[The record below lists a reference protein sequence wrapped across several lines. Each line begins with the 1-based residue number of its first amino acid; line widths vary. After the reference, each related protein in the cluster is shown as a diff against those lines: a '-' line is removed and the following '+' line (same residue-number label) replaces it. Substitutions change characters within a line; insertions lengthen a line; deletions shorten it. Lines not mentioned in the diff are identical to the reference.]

1 MDKLPENPQTR
12 DEELGIQQR
21 LDKAWLA
28 PLSSS
33 AASSPTPEQVKTQFL
48 HLTREQVH
56 SRTFALVLVLHA
68 HLMNRSLAMGDLQ
81 YVARFFEWCDG
92 DQLGKLAGEVELIA
106 RQFVSSFKSPRLA
119 AQAVGPLMLCAE
131 KLVRGQLFVLT
142 SVHVDVLQASL
153 LGKMYSAADLFLE
166 RVLFAPQALRLDLPL
181 KRKMSTQ
188 TLALDLHRF
197 FYYAGVVYCG
207 VEKYAHAQEQFAQ
220 CLALPTKATSA
231 VQFEAYK
238 KYVLVSLIAQGQV
251 PALPS
256 YCSAVV
262 HKSFGQ
268 AVGGQ
273 DGPSNAY
280 SALQHAFNK
289 PEAGAQVLERI
300 GASYRDEFVGSGNA
314 GLVEQVQL
322 AHVKHRV
329 IKLTDTYVTL
339 GFAELQAQLGLREA
353 MEPYLARMIAK
364 GEISAVL
371 DQEMQVVRFLDQP
384 VPHQV
389 AKLETEL
396 GKMQSLAKDLRDF
409 DTRLST
415 SASFVRGMTLG
426 RNTASAS
433 KRGGSAMDE

>member
-12 DEELGIQQR
+12 DEEFGIQQR
-21 LDKAWLA
+21 LEKPWLT

-33 AASSPTPEQVKTQFL
+33 SPSSPTPEQVKIQFL
-48 HLTREQVH
+48 QLTREQVH

-68 HLMNRSLAMGDLQ
+68 HLTNRSLALGDLQ

-92 DQLGKLAGEVELIA
+92 DQLGKLAGEVEQIA
-106 RQFVSSFKSPRLA
+106 RQFVNSLKIPRLA
-119 AQAVGPLMLCAE
+119 TQAVGPLMLCVE
-131 KLVRGQLFVLT
+131 KLVRGQLFLIT

-153 LGKMYSAADLFLE
+153 LGKMYSAAEMFLE
-166 RVLFAPQALRLDLPL
+166 RVVFAPQALRLELPV

-207 VEKYAHAQEQFAQ
+207 MEKFTQAQEQFVQ

-251 PALPS
+251 PGLPS

-273 DGPSNAY
+273 EGPSNAY
-280 SALQHAFNK
+280 SALQQAFNN
-289 PEAGAQVLERI
+289 PEMDGQTLDRTSV
-300 GASYRDEFVGSGNA
+300 GYRDEFMASGNA

-322 AHVKHRV
+322 AYIKHRV
-329 IKLTDTYVTL
+329 INSPTL
-339 GFAELQAQLGLREA
+339 MLRLALPSSKPSLGYR
-353 MEPYLARMIAK
+353 R
-364 GEISAVL
+364 
-371 DQEMQVVRFLDQP
+371 
-384 VPHQV
+384 
-389 AKLETEL
+389 T
-396 GKMQSLAKDLRDF
+396 
-409 DTRLST
+409 
-415 SASFVRGMTLG
+415 
-426 RNTASAS
+426 
-433 KRGGSAMDE
+433 